1 MKDDNLINYYIQKI
15 YLFYNSFRVYLWILG
30 SRYGTENGTADP
42 MRRQRSILHHPQI
55 LQILWPFPPKLVM
68 TAEALR
74 VVLHVTFEDCILT
87 SIKVP
92 YK

>member
-1 MKDDNLINYYIQKI
+1 M
-15 YLFYNSFRVYLWILG
+15 FYNYFRVLVYADMEHLFL
-30 SRYGTENGTADP
+30 EQKNGTADP
-42 MRRQRSILHHPQI
+42 KRHQRPILHHPQI

-74 VVLHVTFEDCILT
+74 VVLPVTFEDCILT